1 MKKWCC
7 CFVRIIIK
15 SNNLSHRS
23 YENWLKWCLC
33 HCSSVVYAHKR
44 FDAWEEC
51 VKIKLCLCCR
61 HHNNA
66 SKLFSILYSMFTFSI
81 EPKWL
86 QNLDVV
92 DCVSASQRNS
102 VVWWATARNSSS
114 IVSWNNL
121 RMKCFYLFLNSIWL
135 ISSRSVIN
143 SEWILFTLYKSFLK
157 TPDNYLD
164 LLILIPSL
172 YVILDFQLNFYD
184 YFLFVAASQR
194 IL

>member
-66 SKLFSILYSMFTFSI
+66 SKLFSILYSMFAFSI

-92 DCVSASQRNS
+92 DCVSASQRLS
-102 VVWWATARNSSS
+102 VTALYDEQRQGIHHLLFPETISAWNVS
-114 IVSWNNL
+114 I
-121 RMKCFYLFLNSIWL
+121 CF
-135 ISSRSVIN
+135 
-143 SEWILFTLYKSFLK
+143 
-157 TPDNYLD
+157 
-164 LLILIPSL
+164 
-172 YVILDFQLNFYD
+172 
-184 YFLFVAASQR
+184 
-194 IL
+194 